1 MLFFASFAILYPFVK
16 YGFDSTDTGYN
27 VSQFWIFNNFP
38 SLINWDLSWF
48 STFFSSKVNSI
59 FNLSTLLEMRI
70 AWIVLIFFTISIIY
84 KILIIDFSKKT
95 AIVSSLICIPFYA
108 AGSEVMLIEYHNIPT
123 LFSLILV
130 FYFVKSTKE
139 RNTINQHFFSILVG
153 FSFSLLVLSR
163 FPAAIMCLVVFA
175 TPLIKNDLFKRNLY
189 LLLLSTILGAFLTVL
204 IVNSIIYNFYQITI
218 SDVYKEVFNNISLLQ
233 LSESGINDRYDKVIL
248 IKDFIVR
255 LFKILAGG
263 IIGLFFVLILKNF
276 YENKLIF
283 NVIIFVTILVIP
295 LIVQYKPGIIIGM
308 STGLPIIA
316 MFYYPRKNFVL
327 KIIFISSVFLLANNF
342 LSALPM
348 IGLMKYGTILFFSYG
363 VAFMVEKNKLLHQK
377 IALAITIYSTIT
389 CFFYFRI
396 LYPPRDEAIPN
407 LNKKFS
413 RVEFLEGIYSTEKK
427 VNSITE
433 LLQQIEAINQDSK
446 SILTYK
452 DLSIFYRLI
461 GTKPYFKNLWI
472 GMSQGMFPKFEYVE
486 SKINNDINEN
496 SLPDLI
502 IRNKG
507 SLRSNN
513 WKYKN
518 KISFEWDL
526 SENQIG
532 YLDKKFRDIG
542 YYILWQNDFFAILKC
557 CNEK

>member
-1 MLFFASFAILYPFVK
+1 
-16 YGFDSTDTGYN
+16 
-27 VSQFWIFNNFP
+27 
-38 SLINWDLSWF
+38 
-48 STFFSSKVNSI
+48 
-59 FNLSTLLEMRI
+59 
-70 AWIVLIFFTISIIY
+70 
-84 KILIIDFSKKT
+84 
-95 AIVSSLICIPFYA
+95 
-108 AGSEVMLIEYHNIPT
+108 
-123 LFSLILV
+123 
-130 FYFVKSTKE
+130 
-139 RNTINQHFFSILVG
+139 
-153 FSFSLLVLSR
+153 
-163 FPAAIMCLVVFA
+163 
-175 TPLIKNDLFKRNLY
+175 
-189 LLLLSTILGAFLTVL
+189 
-204 IVNSIIYNFYQITI
+204 
-218 SDVYKEVFNNISLLQ
+218 
-233 LSESGINDRYDKVIL
+233 
-248 IKDFIVR
+248 
-255 LFKILAGG
+255 
-263 IIGLFFVLILKNF
+263 
-276 YENKLIF
+276 
-283 NVIIFVTILVIP
+283 
-295 LIVQYKPGIIIGM
+295 
-308 STGLPIIA
+308 
-316 MFYYPRKNFVL
+316 
-327 KIIFISSVFLLANNF
+327 
-342 LSALPM
+342 LPM

-518 KISFEWDL
+518 K
-526 SENQIG
+526 
-532 YLDKKFRDIG
+532 
-542 YYILWQNDFFAILKC
+542 
-557 CNEK
+557 